1 MNFSYLQKD
10 KNIFINNIFKIRK
23 NIFDIANFNENDQT
37 VNFNENN
44 KSKKVIFSNVNE
56 CILIPCRKEIIDN
69 NLKYN
74 IWYSIDELK
83 LMRTSFMY
91 ELNIIT
97 QLNNIT
103 LSEAN
108 NYWKKNN
115 SLDIDNYSS

>member
-56 CILIPCRKEIIDN
+56 CILIPCRQEIIDN